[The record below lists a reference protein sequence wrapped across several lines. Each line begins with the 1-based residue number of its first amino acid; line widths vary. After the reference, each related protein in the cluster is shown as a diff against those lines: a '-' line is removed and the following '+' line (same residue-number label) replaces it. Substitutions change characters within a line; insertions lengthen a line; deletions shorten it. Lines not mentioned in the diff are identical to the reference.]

1 MKLRNLLFIRKDKLM
16 QYFINENFDTKSNVY
31 LMDVVFYWKVGES
44 FSWEN
49 SIVYGSFI
57 EK

>member
-1 MKLRNLLFIRKDKLM
+1 M